1 MVIIGQP
8 KFAGD
13 VARELLDSFVA
24 PPVAVEGADAA
35 ARLRRTERWHGALAR
50 SVGTER
56 RKASQTIQAA
66 MALEENPTLVTRTTK
81 NFQDGDPV
89 PAGTPYRS

>member
-24 PPVAVEGADAA
+24 LPVAVEGADAA
-35 ARLRRTERWHGALAR
+35 RAPAAHGALAR

-81 NFQDGDPV
+81 NFKDGDPV